1 MLAVTPRSRL
11 AGTTG
16 LEPAASRSTTE
27 RSARLS
33 YAPEVRG
40 WDSNPRSRAHEARE
54 DSHSSTAHRALCK
67 QVWPAGVEPAI
78 FCHPSTACCLC
89 DRQGSNLRRLAF
101 QASALPAELRSREL
115 RDKPRLSV
123 HLPARGKIDAAGGR
137 LPGGPWFASSV
148 SSDRRRNDVVHATR
162 LPFDPGSPSTGC
174 VHPERS
180 TSYVEELWSPIL
192 ALIRKLTG

>member
-101 QASALPAELRSREL
+101 QASALPAELRSHEHGRSRSRTGGLLRIREALCRLSYPPTSGRGWNRTSGLLLVRQALLPAELLARRHFRAGLEL
-115 RDKPRLSV
+115 RDKGSNLDLHVQSV
-123 HLPARGKIDAAGGR
+123 
-137 LPGGPWFASSV
+137 V
-148 SSDRRRNDVVHATR
+148 SSR
-162 LPFDPGSPSTGC
+162 LDDPGT
-174 VHPERS
+174 
-180 TSYVEELWSPIL
+180 
-192 ALIRKLTG
+192 